1 VRKTGEFL
9 VQKIAAFLNEQDM
22 GQLEQG
28 FREETTA
35 PILATPAAAVATC
48 WYVGGAV
55 AGAGAVVG
63 AYVTGRVVG

>member
-1 VRKTGEFL
+1 ME
-9 VQKIAAFLNEQDM
+9 QKIAEFMDEQDF
-22 GQLEQG
+22 GSLEQG
-28 FREETTA
+28 YQDDA
-35 PILATPAAAVATC
+35 PLQVLATPAAVATC